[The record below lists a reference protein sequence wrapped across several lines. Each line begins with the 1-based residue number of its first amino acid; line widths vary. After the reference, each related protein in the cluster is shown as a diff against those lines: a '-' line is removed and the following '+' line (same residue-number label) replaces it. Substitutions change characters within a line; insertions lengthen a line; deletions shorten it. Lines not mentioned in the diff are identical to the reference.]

1 TSRLRR
7 SGIDLAWAGDV
18 RPYFAASQGLAGARL
33 LGYVDDG
40 LLPGLYRGA
49 LAFVLPSHYEGLGL
63 TCLEAM
69 ACGTP
74 VIASDRAALPE
85 TCGDAAV
92 LVDPDDPAAM
102 AAAVL
107 RVCTDESVRAQLR
120 ARGLARVSD
129 RTWDR
134 AAAVTDA
141 LLGGLQGGGN

>member
-33 LGYVDDG
+33 LGYVDDD

-85 TCGDAAV
+85 TGGDAAV
-92 LVDPDDPAAM
+92 LLDPDDPAAM
-102 AAAVL
+102 L
-107 RVCTDESVRAQLR
+107 RVCTDESVRAQVR

-134 AAAVTDA
+134 AAAVNDV